1 MHQVFET
8 EIAGRKFVIETGK
21 VAQQAGGSC
30 LVRYGDT
37 VVLVTAT
44 ASSQPREGIDFF
56 PLTVDYEERSY
67 AIGKIPGSVFRREG
81 RPTEKAILAA
91 RLTDRPLRPL
101 FPSGF
106 RNDVAIVVTVM
117 SVDYDNSPEMCGMIG
132 SSLALMISD
141 IPFNGPTAAVQV
153 GLVDGQYVI
162 NPTRAQD
169 AVSRLTLSVAGSKDA
184 ILMVEAGAKEV
195 TEEEMIDAILFGH
208 EEIKRIIA
216 FEEEIIAQVAK
227 AKREM
232 SVFEVTPE
240 VAAAVKAAIGD
251 DLRQA
256 VRHPD
261 KQTREANI
269 DALGTRV
276 MEQVLAEFP
285 DKAKEISEAYHDE
298 LKAEVRRQILDD
310 GVRPDGRQVNEIRP
324 ITCEVGLLP
333 RVHGSGLFTRGQTQV
348 MTALTLGMI
357 SDQQKLFDLTD
368 EEFKRYMHHYNFPSY
383 STGETKPV
391 RGPGRREIGHG
402 ALAERALAPMIPD
415 DTSFPYTLRLVSEV
429 LSSNGSTSMA
439 SVCGSTLALLD
450 AGVPIKAP
458 VAGIAMG
465 LIKEGDRYKV
475 LTDIQGMEDHLG
487 DMDFKVAGTTQGIT
501 AIQMDIKIAGINR
514 EILETALAQ
523 AREARLFILGK
534 IHDCLPAPRP
544 ELSKYAPRIT
554 VMQINVDNI
563 RDVIGPGGK
572 MINKIIAEC
581 GVEIDIEDDGR
592 IFIASTDEEGAKKAQ
607 AWIERLTKDV
617 APGEVYTGKVTR
629 LMNFGAFVEILPGKE
644 GLIHISELDIG
655 RVPTVEDAVKIGDE
669 VTVKV
674 TEIDEKG
681 RINLSR
687 REVLIEERKRL
698 GLPVEERPRYDSPR
712 REGGRHD
719 GPRRDGS
726 RREGQRHD
734 GPRPERGPDRG
745 PRRGGD
751 NGGSPSLQ

>member
-1 MHQVFET
+1 MHEVFET

-21 VAQQAGGSC
+21 FAQQAGGSC
-30 LVRYGDT
+30 MVRYGDT
-37 VVLVTAT
+37 AVLVTAT

-56 PLTVDYEERSY
+56 PLTVDYEERLY

-106 RNDVAIVVTVM
+106 RNDVGIVVTVM
-117 SVDYDNSPEMCGMIG
+117 SVDYDNSPEICGMIG
-132 SSLALMISD
+132 SSVALMISD
-141 IPFNGPTAAVQV
+141 IPFNGPIAAVQV

-169 AVSRLTLSVAGSKDA
+169 AESRLSLTVAGSKDA
-184 ILMVEAGAKEV
+184 ILMVEAGAREV
-195 TEEEMIDAILFGH
+195 TEEEMVGAILFGH

-216 FEEEIIAQVAK
+216 FEEQIIAKVAK
-227 AKREM
+227 PKREM
-232 SVFEVTPE
+232 TVFTVPEE
-240 VAAAVKAAIGD
+240 VAAAVKQAIGD
-251 DLRQA
+251 ELRQV

-269 DALGTRV
+269 DALGARV
-276 MEQVLAEFP
+276 MEQVLTAFP
-285 DKAKEISEAYHDE
+285 DKAKEIAEAFHDE
-298 LKAEVRRQILDD
+298 LKAEVRRQILEE
-310 GVRPDGRQVNEIRP
+310 GVRPDGRTPTEIRP
-324 ITCEVGLLP
+324 ISCEVGLLP

-348 MTALTLGMI
+348 MTACTLGMI
-357 SDQQKLFDLTD
+357 SDMQKLFDLTD
-368 EEFKRYMHHYNFPSY
+368 EEYKRYMHHYNMPPY
-383 STGETKPV
+383 STGETKPI

-415 DTSFPYTLRLVSEV
+415 DTTFPYTLRLVSEV

-439 SVCGSTLALLD
+439 SVCGSTLALMD

-465 LIKEGDRYKV
+465 LIKEQDRYV
-475 LTDIQGMEDHLG
+475 ILTDIQGMEDHLG
-487 DMDFKVAGTTQGIT
+487 DMDFKVAGTSEGIT

-514 EILETALAQ
+514 EILERALAQ
-523 AREARLFILGK
+523 ARDARLFILEK
-534 IHDCLPAPRP
+534 IKATIPAPRP

-554 VMQINVDNI
+554 TMQIDVDKI

-592 IFIASTDEEGAKKAQ
+592 VFIASTDEEGATKAR

-617 APGEVYTGKVTR
+617 VPGEIYTGKVTR
-629 LMNFGAFVEILPGKE
+629 LMSFGAFVEILPGKE
-644 GLIHISELDIG
+644 GLIRISELDIG

-674 TEIDEKG
+674 TEIDDKG

-687 REVLIEERKRL
+687 REVLLEERRRL
-698 GLPVEERPRYDSPR
+698 GLPVDDRSR

-719 GPRRDGS
+719 GQRHESGPRRDAP
-726 RREGQRHD
+726 RH
-734 GPRPERGPDRG
+734 DRG
-745 PRRGGD
+745 PRGG
-751 NGGSPSLQ
+751 NGGGQARS